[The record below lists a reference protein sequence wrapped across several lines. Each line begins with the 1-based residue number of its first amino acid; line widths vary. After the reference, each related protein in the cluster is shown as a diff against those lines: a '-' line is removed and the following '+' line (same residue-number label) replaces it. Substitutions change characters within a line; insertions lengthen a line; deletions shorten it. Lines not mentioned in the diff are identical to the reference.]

1 MLLWKWPCQLPRLS
15 VPIQRGCLYCKRP
28 SYCGAARPLNRLRAK
43 HLRVWRRQTTSKRR
57 DPSLVSRGQ
66 SNLRACCLL
75 MFQIDKRLVHKL
87 VWPHETSPAHPL
99 YVTLS
104 AIVCEGT
111 VYPSNQSLRDK
122 NKCIAWVLKHVKKH
136 INTRC
141 SQYIKP

>member
-1 MLLWKWPCQLPRLS
+1 MNIRNPWSFQSSVRRIYNLWMEKQCAYFKFILLWKWPCQLPRPS

-28 SYCGAARPLNRLRAK
+28 SYCGAARPLNRLRTK

-87 VWPHETSPAHPL
+87 VWPHAKLAPRVFYT
-99 YVTLS
+99 
-104 AIVCEGT
+104 
-111 VYPSNQSLRDK
+111 
-122 NKCIAWVLKHVKKH
+122 
-136 INTRC
+136 
-141 SQYIKP
+141 